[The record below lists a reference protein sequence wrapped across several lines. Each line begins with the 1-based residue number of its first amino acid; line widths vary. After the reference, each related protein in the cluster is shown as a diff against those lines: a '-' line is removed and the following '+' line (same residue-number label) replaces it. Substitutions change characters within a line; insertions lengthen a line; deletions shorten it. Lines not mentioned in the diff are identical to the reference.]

1 MATFRL
7 SGENKKVSVVRRTR
21 PVHVRNTL
29 SVFLT
34 EKTEGF
40 CNGLEFRVELHITVR
55 FPSLPIY
62 QLTSFNPQLIYLIF
76 FTDPVLPSTG
86 EFARKRHQS
95 EDPAKFPLH
104 PKRRT

>member
-34 EKTEGF
+34 EKQ
-40 CNGLEFRVELHITVR
+40 RSSVMV
-55 FPSLPIY
+55 
-62 QLTSFNPQLIYLIF
+62 
-76 FTDPVLPSTG
+76 
-86 EFARKRHQS
+86 
-95 EDPAKFPLH
+95 
-104 PKRRT
+104 

>member
-40 CNGLEFRVELHITVR
+40 CNGLEFRVESCNAQTV
-55 FPSLPIY
+55 Y
-62 QLTSFNPQLIYLIF
+62 
-76 FTDPVLPSTG
+76 FTVCRSINSHPST
-86 EFARKRHQS
+86 
-95 EDPAKFPLH
+95 LN
-104 PKRRT
+104 